1 MGKQLNR
8 HAHNDRDHRNG
19 QYRKSNPCDACGKPV
34 WTAYYTDEE
43 VCGNTDGPGFFL
55 CDRAKCHKKRD
66 FPLEVR
72 RALYTAQRA
81 INDTAERSPAP
92 ETHEDRK
99 RAKFKRAE
107 FEAKRA
113 ALRATNVKSSESV
126 TPCDSCD
133 GSRFRGPFGD
143 DPCPC
148 EGAEI
153 PDSGC
158 AECGNRFWSA
168 DGHPTL
174 ALCRECWQPDAGIR
188 CLEERISKAAAVIV
202 GRGMTDGAH
211 HKQWCLDQVL
221 RILLTDEQ
229 YADLVARMS
238 AHPDC
243 ASWDVGIAP

>member
-1 MGKQLNR
+1 MRKNLDR

-19 QYRKSNPCDACGKPV
+19 QYRKSNPCDACGEPV
-34 WTAYYTDEE
+34 GTAYYTDEE

-81 INDTAERSPAP
+81 INDAAERSPAP
-92 ETHEDRK
+92 ETPEDRK
-99 RAKFKRAE
+99 RAESKLAD

-113 ALRATNVKSSESV
+113 ALRATREESEL
-126 TPCDSCD
+126 
-133 GSRFRGPFGD
+133 
-143 DPCPC
+143 
-148 EGAEI
+148 

-158 AECGNRFWSA
+158 AECGKRFWSA

-188 CLEERISKAAAVIV
+188 CLEERIAKAAAMIV

-229 YADLVARMS
+229 YADLVARIS